1 MTEYVILII
10 RNKTTDIKLN
20 TYHNLFRFN
29 KRESR
34 LLSSFAYLYNQ
45 VYHHAYALWAKQQA
59 IVFSTQRNLT
69 QQQIIHLFYHNKI
82 SDNINTK
89 NNSNVTNNIKALNLN
104 SLQNLPKFNFILS
117 SEHKKQ
123 ILANKH
129 ISSRQLNSIHFE
141 LQGNLKSLYE
151 LKKLDLKNK
160 ITKFNSL
167 NQDITL
173 LKQKIKSQ
181 LVLLNYDSTH
191 KNLLNN
197 IYKQYILF
205 KSHKF
210 NNIKKINKNNKY
222 RKKDKFIFDDNISE
236 NLVKNKYKLYTLIL
250 KKNNLQHKINKII
263 TQLMT
268 GKLPICFGSNTLFHK
283 QFNLKHYKNNNIHS
297 KSNNNKHKH
306 ISYNPHKLKK
316 TGKINPKY
324 NHDKYMELWKE
335 EFTATRNHS
344 FYLMGTAAETS
355 GNQSCQAI
363 IQHNNNNDNQEK
375 DLINCSNSRKNL
387 ITLKIRLPDG
397 VLLENNPSYKND
409 VKNIKIGSDNN
420 YIFLKDIDFGIYHDK
435 LIQALKDNDSEYYID
450 KKNKVVNP
458 LRKPIHYRFTKN
470 INKNSPKYGSW
481 TISFSIEEK
490 AKNIITNRNCGG
502 IGIDLNQE
510 HISVSEISH
519 DGNLLKSYDIPLKLS
534 YFQETYHTNPDMRN
548 KDTITTLNSNQSAWL
563 IEQVVNKLCQ
573 QAKETTK
580 PIIVE
585 DLDFEYKKNS
595 LFNDSQRNNKYRKK
609 RNRQLSMFVYSK
621 FKLALLSRAEKEG
634 VEVIQV
640 NPAYTSLLGLVKY
653 QKRKGISSHQ
663 AASYVIAR
671 KGLNYKEKIY
681 TNNIDNINVDN
692 SKKEVKKYELIYRGR
707 VIEILA
713 PVRKPNI
720 SCINYYSL
728 LKVLSKDV
736 KALKLKQDKV
746 LNLHKKELIQSLEGN
761 SLSLQSVKTQ
771 NSIL

>member
-1 MTEYVILII
+1 ML
-10 RNKTTDIKLN
+10 K
-20 TYHNLFRFN
+20 TYHGLFEFN
-29 KRESR
+29 KEERR
-34 LLSSFAYLYNQ
+34 LLSSFSYLYNH

-69 QQQIIHLFYHNKI
+69 QQQLIHLFYHNHI
-82 SDNINTK
+82 SDKINTK
-89 NNSNVTNNIKALNLN
+89 NNSNNKSNVK
-104 SLQNLPKFNFILS
+104 SLSLQSIQNLPKFNFTLS

-123 ILANKH
+123 ILANKL

-160 ITKFNSL
+160 ITKLNSL

-173 LKQKIKSQ
+173 LKQKVKSQ

-210 NNIKKINKNNKY
+210 NNIKYNRNIKKINKNNKY

-236 NLVKNKYKLYTLIL
+236 NLIKTKYKLYTLII
-250 KKNNLQHKINKII
+250 KRHNLQHKTNKII

-283 QFNLKHYKNNNIHS
+283 QYNLKHYKNNN
-297 KSNNNKHKH
+297 KHN
-306 ISYNPHKLKK
+306 SYNPHKLKK

-363 IQHNNNNDNQEK
+363 IQHNNNDINEK

-397 VLLENNPSYKND
+397 VLLENNPNH
-409 VKNIKIGSDNN
+409 NIHKRTDDN

-435 LIQALKDNDSEYYID
+435 LIKVLKDNESEYYID

-470 INKNSPKYGSW
+470 INSFINKQGKVIKSPKYGKW

-490 AKNIITNRNCGG
+490 AKSIITNRNCGG

-534 YFQETYHTNPDMRN
+534 YFQETYPANHDMRN

-573 QAKETTK
+573 QAKETAK

-595 LFNDSQRNNKYRKK
+595 LFNDSQSNNKYRKK
-609 RNRQLSMFVYSK
+609 KNRQLSMFVYSK
-621 FKLALLSRAEKEG
+621 FKSSLLSRAEKERI
-634 VEVIQV
+634 EVIQV

-681 TNNIDNINVDN
+681 TNNIDNNKELK
-692 SKKEVKKYELIYRGR
+692 SKKEVKKYELIYRGK

-746 LNLHKKELIQSLEGN
+746 LSLHKKELIQSLEGN
-761 SLSLQSVKTQ
+761 SLSLQPVKTQ